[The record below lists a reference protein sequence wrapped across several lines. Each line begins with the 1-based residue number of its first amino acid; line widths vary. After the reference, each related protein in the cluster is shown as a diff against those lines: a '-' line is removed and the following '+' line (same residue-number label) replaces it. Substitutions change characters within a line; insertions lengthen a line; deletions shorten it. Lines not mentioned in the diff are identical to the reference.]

1 MESGAT
7 FKLEAQDMNRA
18 MQFFLAG
25 ILVIFALGASADVMP
40 PDVLARNTTNEV
52 LRIVK
57 QDKELKNGNTKK
69 ILALVEEKVLPNFD
83 FRQMTQLA
91 VGKNW
96 SKASPEQQKELVDQ
110 FRILLV
116 RTYSASLTS
125 VADYKIDF
133 PPFKMTPGDT
143 EVTVNTVVSK
153 PGAPPIPIDYRMEK
167 QDAGWKVF
175 DVLVEGVSLVTVYK
189 NTFNSEVR
197 KGGIDGLV
205 AALTRRNQP
214 AGAK

>member
-1 MESGAT
+1 MI
-7 FKLEAQDMNRA
+7 RA
-18 MQFFLAG
+18 MRYLLAG
-25 ILVIFALGASADVMP
+25 ALVVFVLGAHADVMP
-40 PDVLARNTTNEV
+40 PDVLARTTTNEV

-69 ILALVEEKVLPNFD
+69 ILALVEEKILPNFD

-110 FRILLV
+110 FRTLLV

-133 PPFKMTPGDT
+133 PPLKMNPGDT

-167 QDAGWKVF
+167 QEGGWKVF

-189 NTFNSEVR
+189 NSFNSEVR

-214 AGAK
+214 AAGSK

>member
-1 MESGAT
+1 MIRS
-7 FKLEAQDMNRA
+7 
-18 MQFFLAG
+18 MQYLLAG
-25 ILVIFALGASADVMP
+25 VLVVFALGARADVMP
-40 PDVLARNTTNEV
+40 PDVLAKNTTNEV

-57 QDKELKNGNTKK
+57 QDKELKNGNSKK

-91 VGKNW
+91 VGKYW
-96 SKASPEQQKELVDQ
+96 SKASPEQQKELVEQ
-110 FRILLV
+110 FRTLLV
-116 RTYSASLTS
+116 RNYSASLTGI
-125 VADYKIDF
+125 ADYKIDF
-133 PPFKMTPGDT
+133 PPLKMTPGDT

-167 QDAGWKVF
+167 QDTGWKVF

-189 NTFNSEVR
+189 NSFNSEVR

-205 AALTRRNQP
+205 AVMTRRNQLA